1 MKTDENKSRLV
12 FHLCSSVPHLWLIFS
27 LLFCSVAIASEPVF
41 TVTDKPAGPPLVGFG
56 VEPNPYLYCTPN
68 WKDVEPRV
76 ADFEAKVIAL
86 RPQHV
91 RMFYRQEWFE
101 GGEDNISKG
110 DSRIVESFVRQCRLA
125 QRAGA
130 TINVTPW
137 RGPWPQP
144 EKQMADFAAIIER
157 LIREEKLTAIRYI
170 TIQNEPNTTPMTFEK
185 YNRLYRALDAELKK
199 RGLRDELKI
208 ISGDLVQNK
217 QQEWF
222 ANLGKNLANISDGYS
237 IHVYWDYWD
246 TEKLVRRISEVPKIV
261 AALPPAQ
268 QRPLYVTEF
277 GIRGHRE
284 KPSMEPGNHDD
295 GTPIANKPLQAMEL
309 AWFQMEAMN
318 RGYVATIIWTLEDAW
333 YDRLMPYGVIG
344 AAKDGFPLKPGYHV
358 LRLFTHT
365 VPVGWQALKV
375 EGAADGRIVAAARG
389 PNRAFTVMALNQIEG
404 PQRVVL
410 NGLPRDREL
419 HAIGWNDNDLGRLS
433 FSGSMRLPTGQIVIT
448 LPPQGM
454 AVFTTIDPKPLLEK
468 EEYLK

>member
-1 MKTDENKSRLV
+1 MNTNKTKTD
-12 FHLCSSVPHLWLIFS
+12 S
-27 LLFCSVAIASEPVF
+27 LFIRVHSCLFVVQLLLCSVAIAAEPVF

-56 VEPNPYLYCTPN
+56 VESNPYLYCTPN
-68 WKDVEPRV
+68 WSDVEPRV

-91 RMFYRQEWFE
+91 RIFYRQEWFE

-110 DSRIVESFVRQCRLA
+110 DPRIVESFVRQCRLA

-144 EKQMADFAAIIER
+144 ERQMADFAATLDQ
-157 LIREEKLTAIRYI
+157 LIRGPEKLTAIKYI
-170 TIQNEPNTTPMTFEK
+170 TVQNEPNTTKMTTET
-185 YNRLYRALDAELKK
+185 YNRLYRALDADLKK
-199 RGLRDELKI
+199 RGLRDDLKI
-208 ISGDLVQNK
+208 ISGDLVQTD
-217 QQEWF
+217 QQDWF
-222 ANLGKNLANISDGYS
+222 ANLGRNLSNLSDGYS

-261 AALPPAQ
+261 AALPPAE

-284 KPSMEPGNHDD
+284 KPSMEPGNHED
-295 GTPIANKPLQAMEL
+295 GTPIANKPLQAMQL

-318 RGYVATIIWTLEDAW
+318 RGYVATVIWTLEDAW

-365 VPVGWQALKV
+365 IQPGWRAMKV
-375 EGAADGRIVAAARG
+375 DGAADGRIVAAARG
-389 PNRAFTVMALNQIEG
+389 PNGEFTVIALNQIEG

-410 NGLPRDREL
+410 KGLPRDREL
-419 HAIGWNDNDLGRLS
+419 HSMGWNDNDLGRLW
-433 FSGSMRLPTGQIVIT
+433 FAGSMKLPNGQIVVT
-448 LPPQGM
+448 LLPQGM
-454 AVFTTIDPKPLLEK
+454 AVFTTVDPKPLLEK
-468 EEYLK
+468 EEFLK